1 MSDVQGV
8 EKGNGA
14 EREDDPGAERG
25 GARGAGVEGD
35 GLDPPVQAR
44 TEKQKIG
51 ILVFLALEMC
61 KSLLRVI
68 VF

>member
-1 MSDVQGV
+1 MSDVQGA

-14 EREDDPGAERG
+14 EREDDPGAETG
-25 GARGAGVEGD
+25 GAQGAGVEGD
-35 GLDPPVQAR
+35 GRDPPVQAR
-44 TEKQKIG
+44 TGKQKTG

-61 KSLLRVI
+61 KSLLQVT